1 MPPTQTTHHE
11 RTGACDNDV
20 RDLVRREQEHK
31 WRADHAD
38 FISTYN
44 ATVDAEGLPLGEW
57 RTCQFAGF

>member
-1 MPPTQTTHHE
+1 MENGMPPTQTTHHE

-38 FISTYN
+38 FIST
-44 ATVDAEGLPLGEW
+44 
-57 RTCQFAGF
+57 